1 MTKQLAFIGTRTGAD
16 GVILAAKLAG
26 YTIAGWFDRFYHGNT
41 DSFLGYPILGSDL
54 DIGDQDRERYVFFL
68 ASHYA
73 GHNNLSNP
81 NHNGLALRQDRIK
94 LIQDNNLQVT
104 SLIHPSAYVD
114 PSATLGQGIYLAYGA
129 VVGARCSIGDFSY
142 LCFHTAVGHD
152 TLLEGNNL
160 LLAHCMVG
168 GNVTFKQHA
177 FAGMNSTVA
186 PRSGARLVVGHGAKI
201 AAGAVVYDD
210 VEPNQF
216 VSFEGRRRR
225 KLDADFT

>member
-1 MTKQLAFIGTRTGAD
+1 MQKSLAFIGTRTGAD

-26 YTIAGWFDRFYHGNT
+26 IPIAGWFDRFYHGNQ
-41 DSFLGYPILGSDL
+41 DSFQELPILGSDL
-54 DIGDQDRERYVFFL
+54 EITEQHRDQYQFFL

-73 GHNNLSNP
+73 GHSSTANP
-81 NHNGLALRQDRIK
+81 EQNGLALRRQRIQMIRD
-94 LIQDNNLQVT
+94 LELPLANI
-104 SLIHPSAYVD
+104 IHPAAYVD
-114 PSATLGQGIYLAYGA
+114 PSAELGRGIYLAYNS
-129 VVGARCSIGDFSY
+129 VTCARCYVGDFSY
-142 LCFHTAVGHD
+142 LCFSTAIGHD
-152 TLLEGNNL
+152 VILEGNNL

-168 GNVTFKQHA
+168 GNVTFKQDA

-186 PRSGARLVVGHGAKI
+186 PRSGQRLVIGEAAKI

-225 KLDADFT
+225 KLDADF